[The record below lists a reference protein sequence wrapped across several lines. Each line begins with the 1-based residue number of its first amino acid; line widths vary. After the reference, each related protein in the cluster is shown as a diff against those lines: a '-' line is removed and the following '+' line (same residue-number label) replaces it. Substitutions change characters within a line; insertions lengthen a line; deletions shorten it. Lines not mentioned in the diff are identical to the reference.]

1 MKKIIFAVLAFCLLL
16 AVPKAQAQ
24 PYYKEYAP
32 NEISV
37 GYGVSL
43 LGSAFSSIVSKA
55 AFVSSL
61 TDDEDAVIVN
71 NSGTRGWINL
81 GYAQQ
86 LNRVIS
92 VGGALGYYNAGVK
105 MTDKTGTANLSLD
118 VFTLMGTG
126 KFDWFRTRSDIFG
139 MYSKVGLGVMMLG
152 SQTVEDGAP
161 YETHFLPTFHASLI
175 GLELGRAF
183 SGFMELG
190 IGMQG
195 IAQFGIKFRF

>member
-1 MKKIIFAVLAFCLLL
+1 MKKIIFAVLALCFLQ

-43 LGSAFSSIVSKA
+43 LGSAFSSVVSKA
-55 AFVSSL
+55 GFISSL
-61 TDDEDAVIVN
+61 SDDEDVLIVR

-81 GYAQQ
+81 GYAHQ
-86 LNRVIS
+86 LNRVVS
-92 VGGALGYYNAGVK
+92 VGGALGFYNAGVK
-105 MTDKTGTANLSLD
+105 MTDQTGTADLSLD

-152 SQTVEDGAP
+152 AKTVEDDAP

-175 GLELGRAF
+175 GMEVGRGF

-190 IGMQG
+190 VGMQG
-195 IAQFGIKFRF
+195 IFQFGIRARF